1 MNKVVFCIHYVIA
14 PAPDPPTGLMIV
26 EMVSDTAVTLNW
38 TAPVNTFG
46 DLIAN
51 ILTCRPE
58 IPDPLLVAV
67 SVNVSGS
74 TTSAT
79 VSGLE
84 NGARY
89 NCSVEAQNEAGLL
102 SEPSVSLRITAAEAG
117 R

>member
-1 MNKVVFCIHYVIA
+1 MVVEV
-14 PAPDPPTGLMIV
+14 
-26 EMVSDTAVTLNW
+26 VSDTAVTLSW

-46 DLIAN
+46 NLIAN

-58 IPDPLLVAV
+58 IQDPLLVTV

-74 TTSAT
+74 ETFAT

-84 NGARY
+84 NGAKY
-89 NCSVEAQNEAGLL
+89 NCSVEAQNEAGLV
-102 SEPSVSLRITAAEAG
+102 SDPSGSLRIVAAEAG

>member
-1 MNKVVFCIHYVIA
+1 MVVK
-14 PAPDPPTGLMIV
+14 
-26 EMVSDTAVTLNW
+26 MVSDTAVTLSW

-46 DLIAN
+46 NLIAN

-58 IPDPLLVAV
+58 IQDPLLVAV
-67 SVNVSGS
+67 SANVSGS

-89 NCSVEAQNEAGLL
+89 NCLVEAENEAGLL
-102 SEPSVSLRITAAEAG
+102 SEPSASLRIMAAEAG

>member
-1 MNKVVFCIHYVIA
+1 MA
-14 PAPDPPTGLMIV
+14 TGPDPPTGLMMV
-26 EMVSDTAVTLNW
+26 EMVSDTAVTLSW

-46 DLIAN
+46 NLIAN
-51 ILTCRPE
+51 VLTCQPE
-58 IPDPLLVAV
+58 IQDPLLVTV

-84 NGARY
+84 NGAGY

-102 SEPSVSLRITAAEAG
+102 SEPSASLRVMTTEAG